1 MTKIEWVARPGT
13 TPETWNPVTGC
24 TKISEGCRN
33 CYAERMARRLA
44 GRFGYPAD
52 EPFRVTLHPSRLGQP
67 LKWKKP
73 RTIFICS
80 MSDLFHKDVSW
91 SFILDV
97 IAIISRT
104 PQHTYLVLTKRA
116 SRMYEFVRNMPQA
129 QLGNIWL
136 GVTAENQAAADER
149 IPLLLQTPAAVRFV
163 SCEPLLS
170 PVLLE
175 QYLWCLEDRPYG
187 MNTLGQI
194 RPPLNWVIVGGESG
208 SGARPMHPDWA
219 RGIRDQ
225 CQAAGVKF
233 FFKQWGAWK
242 KIQIDKRGRGDV
254 LVSPREGVIDRLP
267 DPFLNDANRDD
278 FKRVV
283 AMSRVG
289 KEAASRLLDGREWN
303 EWPNKTSP

>member
-1 MTKIEWVARPGT
+1 
-13 TPETWNPVTGC
+13 
-24 TKISEGCRN
+24 
-33 CYAERMARRLA
+33 
-44 GRFGYPAD
+44 
-52 EPFRVTLHPSRLGQP
+52 
-67 LKWKKP
+67 
-73 RTIFICS
+73 
-80 MSDLFHKDVSW
+80 
-91 SFILDV
+91 
-97 IAIISRT
+97 
-104 PQHTYLVLTKRA
+104 
-116 SRMYEFVRNMPQA
+116 
-129 QLGNIWL
+129 
-136 GVTAENQAAADER
+136 
-149 IPLLLQTPAAVRFV
+149 
-163 SCEPLLS
+163 
-170 PVLLE
+170 
-175 QYLWCLEDRPYG
+175 
-187 MNTLGQI
+187 
-194 RPPLNWVIVGGESG
+194 
-208 SGARPMHPDWA
+208 MHPDWA